1 LHCAEDQNSL
11 ALSNLIQQGYL
22 CRSIGGTNVDC
33 VRLLTISEDD
43 SLVPWPRPQHSG
55 SRAGFTLVELLAV
68 VGIIGSVV
76 AMGIPAS
83 QYAVQRARVAR
94 AIVELRA
101 ISKNLDLQD
110 SLPDALPLPVTRDPW
125 GNPYQYN
132 KFPDFKKVPK
142 GARRDRFLVPIN
154 TTYDLYTIGRDGKT
168 SPALTAG
175 TSQDDVIRAN
185 DGGFFGL
192 ASKY

>member
-1 LHCAEDQNSL
+1 
-11 ALSNLIQQGYL
+11 
-22 CRSIGGTNVDC
+22 
-33 VRLLTISEDD
+33 
-43 SLVPWPRPQHSG
+43 
-55 SRAGFTLVELLAV
+55 VELLAV

-76 AMGIPAS
+76 VMGIPAS
-83 QYAVQRARVAR
+83 QQAVQRARVAR

-110 SLPDALPLPVTRDPW
+110 SLPDNLPLPVPLDPW
-125 GNPYQYN
+125 GNLYQYN
-132 KFPDFKKVPK
+132 KFPPLKKVPK

-154 TTYDLYTIGRDGKT
+154 STYDLYTIGRDGKT

-175 TSQDDVIRAN
+175 PSQDDVVRAN

>member
-1 LHCAEDQNSL
+1 M
-11 ALSNLIQQGYL
+11 
-22 CRSIGGTNVDC
+22 
-33 VRLLTISEDD
+33 
-43 SLVPWPRPQHSG
+43 
-55 SRAGFTLVELLAV
+55 ELLAV
-68 VGIIGSVV
+68 IGIVGSL
-76 AMGIPAS
+76 AALAIPAS
-83 QYAVQRARVAR
+83 QDAIQRARVAR

-110 SLPDALPLPVTRDPW
+110 SLPDNLSVFGPVILDPW

-132 KFPDFKKVPK
+132 KFPPFMKVPK

-154 TTYDLYTIGRDGKT
+154 TTHDLYSTGRDGKT

-175 TSQDDVIRAN
+175 PSQDDVIRAN

-192 ASKY
+192 AAKF